1 MISGLPRKP
10 LRIPRAHRPQ
20 DPKDHERLQ
29 KVRLAAII
37 CIAASIP
44 VSLIADCQSK
54 KLSSPPPPSQSS
66 HPS

>member
-44 VSLIADCQSK
+44 VSLSAD
-54 KLSSPPPPSQSS
+54 
-66 HPS
+66 